1 MPQLGGEVFGAPL
14 QFASSG
20 GGGGNYDDPD
30 DDFYDEPPEEPAPRR
45 RRDASEERQ
54 PTAGRQRTVQSDP
67 DERYWTDYLRIAL
80 PVIGLLLVI
89 AVFWFWA
96 QQLIDDDAEDL
107 TPTEQGLAEIVDVPT
122 EVDEAAVATPT
133 PGDPGQNVAPP
144 PTEPQDQQQA
154 MPSPTPIVV
163 EGETEQDPSIDEQ
176 VEEEEE
182 PVVIEEPAV
191 EEEPVVVEEPA
202 DAAAEGGIVPDAEV
216 VVTEGPLNLRASA
229 STEADIVTV
238 LETGAVLTVLSG
250 PEESEDFAW
259 WQVVDT
265 NTGNQGW
272 VAEDF
277 IELAE

>member
-1 MPQLGGEVFGAPL
+1 MPQFGQDGIGAPL

-30 DDFYDEPPEEPAPRR
+30 DDDYYEEPPEEPAPRR
-45 RRDASEERQ
+45 RRDVSEERQ

-122 EVDEAAVATPT
+122 AVDEDAVASPT
-133 PGDPGQNVAPP
+133 PEDTGQNVAPP

-154 MPSPTPIVV
+154 MPSPTPILVEPETEPDPGTDNQVDEEPIVV
-163 EGETEQDPSIDEQ
+163 EDP
-176 VEEEEE
+176 
-182 PVVIEEPAV
+182 AG
-191 EEEPVVVEEPA
+191 EEEPVVVDEPA

-216 VVTEGPLNLRASA
+216 VVTEGPLNLRASS

-250 PEESEDFAW
+250 PEESENFTW

-265 NTGNQGW
+265 TTGNQGW

-277 IELAE
+277 IELSE